1 MAAVT
6 PHKFRIWS
14 YVRSSLL
21 VLASTAVGDV
31 GCQGLLHK
39 TEKKSTTAPPPPPF
53 MEYWDKKRTGI
64 MMVNSFFI
72 MSPIM
77 YSIQFWL
84 EKTFPGISLLRV

>member
-1 MAAVT
+1 MAAVAAA

-31 GCQGLLHK
+31 GCQAIIYK
-39 TEKKSTTAPPPPPF
+39 AEKKSDATQQSF
-53 MEYWDKKRTGI
+53 YEFWDKKRTGI
-64 MMVNSFFI
+64 MMINSFFI

-84 EKTFPGISLLRV
+84 EKRFPGMFNIV